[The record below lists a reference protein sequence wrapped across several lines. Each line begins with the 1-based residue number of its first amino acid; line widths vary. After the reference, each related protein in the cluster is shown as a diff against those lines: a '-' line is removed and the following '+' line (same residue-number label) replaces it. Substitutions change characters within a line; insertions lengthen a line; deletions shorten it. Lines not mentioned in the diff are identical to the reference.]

1 MDHVN
6 ISYSRDSTTFVRE
19 TFVLII
25 QDSNTKNIS
34 FNMEHSDKHITLTTC
49 SHSLRNVTAAIT
61 AVIKDSIFENLQN
74 SSPGYRISYS
84 VFLKCDLFQPLDS
97 GRGLSLQSLVFG
109 MRINDAQIVH
119 LTSPIEVYFQA
130 DEVWHIILSIE
141 LCFMNLTFS
150 LWVEMVNPF
159 VEDGTPQIM
168 ARLKEDRWFALHCI
182 GINLAV
188 GGWDTTACEASPLN
202 TNGSPLYKT
211 RFSQFGHF
219 GVLLVRLGN
228 GDSNYWINHNTYM

>member
-49 SHSLRNVTAAIT
+49 SHSLRNVTAAVT

-84 VFLKCDLFQPLDS
+84 VFFKCDLFQPLDS

-130 DEVWHIILSIE
+130 DEV
-141 LCFMNLTFS
+141 
-150 LWVEMVNPF
+150 
-159 VEDGTPQIM
+159 
-168 ARLKEDRWFALHCI
+168 
-182 GINLAV
+182 
-188 GGWDTTACEASPLN
+188 
-202 TNGSPLYKT
+202 
-211 RFSQFGHF
+211 
-219 GVLLVRLGN
+219 
-228 GDSNYWINHNTYM
+228 